1 MNVPAVEGVPTVGT
15 VARIV
20 LRRRA
25 CRRAEFF
32 YYANIAR
39 AL

>member
-1 MNVPAVEGVPTVGT
+1 MNIPAVEDGAVGT
-15 VARIV
+15 DARVV
-20 LRRRA
+20 LRRQA
-25 CRRAEFF
+25 YQRAEFF

>member
-1 MNVPAVEGVPTVGT
+1 MTIPAVEGGAVGT

-20 LRRRA
+20 LRRQA

>member
-1 MNVPAVEGVPTVGT
+1 MNVPAVEGGAVGT
-15 VARIV
+15 VARII
-20 LRRRA
+20 LRRQA
-25 CRRAEFF
+25 YRRAEFF

>member
-1 MNVPAVEGVPTVGT
+1 MTIPAVEGGAVGA
-15 VARIV
+15 VARIA
-20 LRRRA
+20 LRRQA
-25 CRRAEFF
+25 YRRAEFF

>member
-1 MNVPAVEGVPTVGT
+1 MNIPAVEGGVVGS
-15 VARIV
+15 VRRIV
-20 LRRRA
+20 LRRQAYR
-25 CRRAEFF
+25 CAEFF

>member
-1 MNVPAVEGVPTVGT
+1 MNVPAVEGGAVGT
-15 VARIV
+15 VRRIV
-20 LRRRA
+20 LRRQAR
-25 CRRAEFF
+25 RRAEFF

>member
-1 MNVPAVEGVPTVGT
+1 MNIPAVEGGAVGMIRR
-15 VARIV
+15 VV
-20 LRRRA
+20 LRRQA
-25 CRRAEFF
+25 YRRAEFF